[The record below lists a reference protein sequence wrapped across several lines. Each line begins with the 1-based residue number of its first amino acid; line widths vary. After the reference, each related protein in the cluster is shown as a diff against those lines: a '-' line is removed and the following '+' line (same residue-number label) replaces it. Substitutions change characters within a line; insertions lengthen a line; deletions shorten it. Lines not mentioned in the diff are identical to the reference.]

1 MKNFYI
7 AAMAAAAMLVSNA
20 VMAADNYIGAS
31 FGESELDTGVTSTT
45 NSTLDDE
52 DDGFKVFAGFKV
64 NPNISVEAQ
73 YVDFGEASLVMQ
85 NGGSFTAEGTTVI
98 NSTGSSATISI
109 EGTSF
114 GVGVLIGTDTGG
126 LYPFVKV
133 GLHSWDMDTSLSGAN
148 IATTTL
154 SDDGTD
160 FYYGVGASYDINE
173 TLSLR
178 AEFETYDFD
187 GEDVDL
193 LSAGIAVKF

>member
-1 MKNFYI
+1 MKKFYV
-7 AAMAAAAMLVSNA
+7 AAMAAAAMLASNA

-31 FGESELDTGVTSTT
+31 FGESEIDTGVTSTT
-45 NSTLDDE
+45 NTTVDD
-52 DDGFKVFAGFKV
+52 DDNGFKVFAGFKV

-85 NGGSFTAEGTTVI
+85 NGGSFTAEGVTVT
-98 NSTGSSATISI
+98 NSTGSSATVTI

-114 GVGVLIGTDTGG
+114 GAGVLVGTDMGG

-133 GLHSWDMDTSLSGAN
+133 GLHAWDADTSVSGGN

-173 TLSLR
+173 TVSLR
-178 AEFETYDFD
+178 AEFEIYDFD
-187 GEDVDL
+187 GDDVDL